1 MKPSYFGLHIYNT
14 KLRLNFSQIK
24 KNRADGTH
32 ILVPYNQ
39 ILSYSHVY
47 VVPDEIEEREDD
59 ELNKDEINK
68 KSGKLS
74 ETNSALM
81 GKEI

>member
-39 ILSYSHVY
+39 ILSYSFISFND
-47 VVPDEIEEREDD
+47 VVSDEIEEREDD
-59 ELNKDEINK
+59 ELNKEEVKK
-68 KSGKLS
+68 KSGKSS
-74 ETNSALM
+74 ETKSALM
-81 GKEI
+81 G